1 MKVKK
6 PHLLNIFRN
15 GGIILGSGVNDE
27 SVFQEG
33 KSQESIGRSRSVF
46 STPTIPTG
54 NQVTKSVNKPHYPKY
69 FDHSRVDLNSALKR
83 KNYGRYGINWIY
95 FCDDCDSNCYRKNN
109 IKLQK
114 IMHCSKTLN
123 NRGVEQNSE

>member
-1 MKVKK
+1 MCESN
-6 PHLLNIFRN
+6 HCLNPISD

-114 IMHCSKTLN
+114 IMHQTNPLN
-123 NRGVEQNSE
+123 HCGIIG

>member
-1 MKVKK
+1 MCESN
-6 PHLLNIFRN
+6 HCLNPISD

>member
-1 MKVKK
+1 MKKMDKK
-6 PHLLNIFRN
+6 NITFYKKFILQTKTLSD

-54 NQVTKSVNKPHYPKY
+54 NQVTKSVNKPHYPKS
-69 FDHSRVDLNSALKR
+69 F
-83 KNYGRYGINWIY
+83 G
-95 FCDDCDSNCYRKNN
+95 
-109 IKLQK
+109 
-114 IMHCSKTLN
+114 
-123 NRGVEQNSE
+123 NRGVEHNS

>member
-1 MKVKK
+1 MGKK
-6 PHLLNIFRN
+6 SNHCLNLISD

-54 NQVTKSVNKPHYPKY
+54 NQVTKSINKPHYPKSFGNGGIEITRQY
-69 FDHSRVDLNSALKR
+69 AKISTNFLRFNSVSLCRQYYA
-83 KNYGRYGINWIY
+83 
-95 FCDDCDSNCYRKNN
+95 
-109 IKLQK
+109 
-114 IMHCSKTLN
+114 
-123 NRGVEQNSE
+123 